1 MKKRTKKK
9 IVVVTNADKR
19 RIQEAYQRKFA
30 EYAALSLED
39 CHTLLVSN
47 TIKGSYL
54 RALNDATE
62 FKEANLLAEKEK
74 EATND

>member
-30 EYAALSLED
+30 EYATLSLEE
-39 CHTLLVSN
+39 CYTLLASKTV
-47 TIKGSYL
+47 KGSYL
-54 RALNDATE
+54 RALSDNLE
-62 FKEANLLAEKEK
+62 YKEANKLAEKEK
-74 EATND
+74 EAVND